1 MIFAPH
7 AATVDQWFLAFFPD
21 ARHWALRF
29 IPGRFKHV
37 AMFARVPPMKAWVWV
52 EYTLFGFH
60 VHLFPDTEAGRD
72 QVFTLADGAGLICVK
87 VQDMP
92 APRLRMGV
100 TCVSLAKQAL
110 GLRSG
115 AVSPT
120 GLWRMLVS
128 HPEARIIH
136 DGIHEAQE
144 AGPDRRG
151 NRGAER
157 AEGAADQR
165 HATEP
170 RL

>member
-7 AATVDQWFLAFFPD
+7 AATVDQWFLAFFPT
-21 ARHWALRF
+21 
-29 IPGRFKHV
+29 PGIGHCGSSRPVQTHV

-72 QVFTLADGAGLICVK
+72 RVFTLADGAGLICVK

-92 APRLRMGV
+92 APLAADGRDLRFARQAGARAAV
-100 TCVSLAKQAL
+100 RCGFAHGSVAHVGLAS
-110 GLRSG
+110 RSG
-115 AVSPT
+115 
-120 GLWRMLVS
+120 
-128 HPEARIIH
+128 IIH
-136 DGIHEAQE
+136 DGIHEAQKQ
-144 AGPDRRG
+144 GPT
-151 NRGAER
+151 AEEIAAQN